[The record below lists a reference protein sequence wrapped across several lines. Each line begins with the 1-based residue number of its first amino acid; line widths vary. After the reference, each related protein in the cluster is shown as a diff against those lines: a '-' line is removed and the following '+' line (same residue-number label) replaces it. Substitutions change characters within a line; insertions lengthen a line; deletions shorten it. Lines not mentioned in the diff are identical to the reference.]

1 MTDLAS
7 GPPIEPQASANLPNR
22 AHRTQDQQDELRRVQ
37 TGGIGIVAVLL
48 LIGLASTLTA
58 RSGSNAA
65 EADPAVKSQIANDG
79 AAKSGEPLVELG
91 VQPSTQKDS
100 SSVAP
105 ASGQPT
111 PAQGQTQSAAPP
123 TSIPSQP
130 VPVAPDGSVPDLRP
144 DPNAQKAVRPN

>member
-1 MTDLAS
+1 MTNEKTELMQ
-7 GPPIEPQASANLPNR
+7 PQNSLPNR

-58 RSGSNAA
+58 RSGSNPVASGPAA
-65 EADPAVKSQIANDG
+65 AQQTDADG

-91 VQPSTQKDS
+91 VQPSTQKDAPAQAAPS
-100 SSVAP
+100 AGPNTAPAIVAP
-105 ASGQPT
+105 P
-111 PAQGQTQSAAPP
+111 
-123 TSIPSQP
+123 PSQP
-130 VPVAPDGSVPDLRP
+130 VPVAPDGSVPDLKP